1 MNHSGLIPGNSPFTP
16 EARDFARY
24 SSAWYALTV
33 RPQHERAVELALA
46 TRGLTPYLPVF
57 ETVRKWS
64 DRFKKLVVPLFPG
77 YIFCR
82 FDTSSR
88 VQVLKTPG
96 VISIVSTGQTP
107 TPVPDAQVEAVQ
119 RMLASGSPVEPWT
132 YLKEGERVRIE
143 EGPMAGIEGI
153 LLEVR
158 DACRLVVAIDLFQ
171 RSVAVQVHRES
182 VVPVRG

>member
-1 MNHSGLIPGNSPFTP
+1 MNHSGFTPGNSPFTSD
-16 EARDFARY
+16 AREFARY
-24 SSAWYALTV
+24 SNAWYALTV
-33 RPQHERAVELALA
+33 RPQHERTVELALA
-46 TRGLTPYLPVF
+46 ARGLTAYLPVF

-119 RMLASGSPVEPWT
+119 KMLASGSPVKACA
-132 YLKEGERVRIE
+132 YLREGERVRIE
-143 EGPMAGIEGI
+143 QGPMAGVEGI

>member
-1 MNHSGLIPGNSPFTP
+1 M
-16 EARDFARY
+16 
-24 SSAWYALTV
+24 
-33 RPQHERAVELALA
+33 ELALA
-46 TRGLTPYLPVF
+46 ARGLAAYLPVF
-57 ETVRKWS
+57 ATVRKWS

-82 FDTSSR
+82 FDASSR

-119 RMLASGSPVEPWT
+119 KMLASGSPVEPCA

-143 EGPMAGIEGI
+143 EGPMAGVEGI

-158 DACRLVVAIDLFQ
+158 DACRLVVAIELFQ
-171 RSVAVQVHRES
+171 RSVSVQIHRES

>member
-1 MNHSGLIPGNSPFTP
+1 MNRTAPASDFALYSP
-16 EARDFARY
+16 DFARH
-24 SSAWYALTV
+24 SCAWYALTV

-46 TRGLTPYLPVF
+46 ARGLTTYLPLL

-82 FDTSSR
+82 FDTAAR
-88 VQVLKTPG
+88 MHVLKTPG
-96 VISIVSTGQTP
+96 VISIVSIGQIP
-107 TPVPDAQVEAVQ
+107 TPIPEAQVEAV
-119 RMLASGSPVEPWT
+119 RKMLASGSAVET
-132 YLKEGERVRIE
+132 CAYLRQGERVRIE
-143 EGPMAGIEGI
+143 DGPMAGVEGI

-171 RSVAVQVHRES
+171 RSVAVQLHRES

>member
-1 MNHSGLIPGNSPFTP
+1 MNRAGLSSDYSPFASET
-16 EARDFARY
+16 RDFARF
-24 SSAWYALTV
+24 SGAWYALTV
-33 RPQHERAVELALA
+33 RPQHEKTVELALVA
-46 TRGLTPYLPVF
+46 KGLTTYLPVF

-88 VQVLKTPG
+88 VQVLRTPG
-96 VISIVSTGQTP
+96 VISIVSAGQNP

-119 RMLASGSPVEPWT
+119 KMLASGSPVEPCR
-132 YLKEGERVRIE
+132 YLQEGERVRIE

-158 DACRLVVAIDLFQ
+158 DACRLVVSIELFQ
-171 RSVAVQVHRES
+171 RSVSVQIHRES

>member
-1 MNHSGLIPGNSPFTP
+1 M
-16 EARDFARY
+16 
-24 SSAWYALTV
+24 
-33 RPQHERAVELALA
+33 
-46 TRGLTPYLPVF
+46 
-57 ETVRKWS
+57 
-64 DRFKKLVVPLFPG
+64 
-77 YIFCR
+77 
-82 FDTSSR
+82 
-88 VQVLKTPG
+88 
-96 VISIVSTGQTP
+96 STGQTP

-119 RMLASGSPVEPWT
+119 KMLASGSPVEPWI

-158 DACRLVVAIDLFQ
+158 DACRLVVAVDLFQ

>member
-1 MNHSGLIPGNSPFTP
+1 MNRTDLTPDYSHHSPDLRG
-16 EARDFARY
+16 FARY
-24 SSAWYALTV
+24 SGAWYALTV
-33 RPQHERAVELALA
+33 RPQHERAVELALTA
-46 TRGLTPYLPVF
+46 RGLTTYLPLF
-57 ETVRKWS
+57 ETVKKWS

-119 RMLASGSPVEPWT
+119 KMLASGSPVEPCA

-143 EGPMAGIEGI
+143 EGPMAGVEGI

-158 DACRLVVAIDLFQ
+158 DACRLVVGIELFQ
-171 RSVAVQVHRES
+171 RSVSVQVYRES

>member
-1 MNHSGLIPGNSPFTP
+1 MNRTLLTPGSSPQAP

-24 SSAWYALTV
+24 SNAWYALTV
-33 RPQHERAVELALA
+33 RPQHERTVELALSA
-46 TRGLTPYLPVF
+46 RGLTTYLPLF

-82 FDTSSR
+82 FDGSSR

-107 TPVPDAQVEAVQ
+107 TPVPDSEVEAVQ
-119 RMLASGSPVEPWT
+119 KMLASGSPVEPCD
-132 YLKEGERVRIE
+132 YLKEGERVRIGD
-143 EGPMAGIEGI
+143 GPMAGIEGI

-158 DACRLVVAIDLFQ
+158 DAYRLVVAIELFQ
-171 RSVAVQVHRES
+171 RSVAVQIHRES